1 MWWISDVMS
10 SPSFQQIAD
19 TSFYFFFFCHVLRV
33 NTKTYLY
40 LAVVYT
46 ASSADTFS
54 EEKESELEI
63 GIPSQFVGLL
73 YIAGDIWVYISCW
86 CQLWIVRW
94 PIFPLLPQTAIS
106 YCFCCRLIFFPNNF
120 WLPYVYLYTENAAA
134 VRNLCKRRSCTK
146 MENDKRLSWC
156 PASIITLSLH
166 ASFLSKEGTRGIGA
180 NQKEDVSLLC
190 YSRRQM
196 RMLQIG
202 AHKQTTSV
210 VVVI

>member
-1 MWWISDVMS
+1 MG
-10 SPSFQQIAD
+10 
-19 TSFYFFFFCHVLRV
+19 
-33 NTKTYLY
+33 
-40 LAVVYT
+40 LAVVYS

-54 EEKESELEI
+54 EEWERERLAFRLNS
-63 GIPSQFVGLL
+63 SNC
-73 YIAGDIWVYISCW
+73 YIARDIWVYLSCC

-120 WLPYVYLYTENAAA
+120 WLPYVYLYTENDAA
-134 VRNLCKRRSCTK
+134 VRNIYKRRSCTK

-166 ASFLSKEGTRGIGA
+166 ASFLSKEGTRGIGG
-180 NQKEDVSLLC
+180 NHKEDVIIAC

-210 VVVI
+210 VVII